1 MRTLLATLLCLFL
14 VSGALRPLHT
24 FAAEPKDISQRKSNI
39 VFLGENLGLKLIDS
53 KRGQYWHSTIT
64 GMGQVEWIFDYQYWK
79 SASVFAVIRVDWS
92 NVDFAGFPLSKQK
105 PLKRTFPWKKVI
117 DKGIN
122 FSNERPVQGTEFHR
136 ITSLTFTYQGQSCVG
151 FRGYA
156 NEAEHNFFRF
166 LLFGMMCSHG
176 SEFASKYEIDA
187 ALALVGLRDEVE
199 PKASVIPTTKAS
211 PTTPTPLR
219 KKKPAPSS
227 APNKLTQSAEV
238 VFWQSISSSTD
249 ADDFIA
255 YLKRFPNGVFAPLAR
270 NKLKRM
276 GIVLRDT
283 K

>member
-1 MRTLLATLLCLFL
+1 
-14 VSGALRPLHT
+14 
-24 FAAEPKDISQRKSNI
+24 
-39 VFLGENLGLKLIDS
+39 
-53 KRGQYWHSTIT
+53 
-64 GMGQVEWIFDYQYWK
+64 
-79 SASVFAVIRVDWS
+79 
-92 NVDFAGFPLSKQK
+92 
-105 PLKRTFPWKKVI
+105 WKKVI